1 MVEQAGS
8 LKGCERRRLTGDER
22 RVAILEAARG
32 AFARRGFHGAGTS
45 EIAAAAGCSE
55 PMIYKHFP
63 SKQALFAAVLQ
74 DATLELRDRIH
85 ATLDA
90 RDPGADEL
98 TAMAGIA
105 ERLCEEQ
112 LMFDVCRLRML
123 AVTLTDDPQIREA
136 LDLSFSGV
144 RARVVRAVKEGQ
156 ERGSVR
162 ADIDPDAVS
171 WLWLGFIMAAS
182 YRYSVEGKAVV
193 SELPQMP
200 KTLLALIRQP
210 ATEEVRT

>member
-1 MVEQAGS
+1 MMEQAPS

-22 RVAILEAARG
+22 RAAILQAARG
-32 AFARRGFHGAGTS
+32 AFARHGFHGAGTS

-85 ATLDA
+85 APLDA

-144 RARVVRAVKEGQ
+144 RGRVV
-156 ERGSVR
+156 
-162 ADIDPDAVS
+162 DAVND
-171 WLWLGFIMAAS
+171 GQDDQ
-182 YRYSVEGKAVV
+182 SVLNDVA
-193 SELPQMP
+193 
-200 KTLLALIRQP
+200 
-210 ATEEVRT
+210 